1 MTDIGIQDRR
11 KEAFQSMAVGEL
23 PALYSLA
30 RRLVR
35 DGAEDLVQETLTR
48 AYRSFG
54 ALKEDEAGARWLKS
68 ILVNVFRDELRKRA
82 RSVEELPVEEV
93 EDFSLYRTLV
103 EVDPL
108 PYSDTLHL
116 DFLRA
121 FGKDDVREVL
131 MRLPV
136 LYRAPLVLRYMD
148 GFATK
153 EIARMLDS
161 PLGTI
166 LARLHRGRKR
176 FEAEMRRRRDSSW
189 GRRTDDRPAEL
200 DPVLRGCEAALGLPR
215 PRDLGRGSGEGGEAP
230 VVLPHVLRGAG
241 VREGAPELPCL
252 E

>member
-1 MTDIGIQDRR
+1 MKDVRPGTPIAPSLLCNKVGHPSVLRGKHACETDDGMRDIEVQNRT
-11 KEAFQSMAVGEL
+11 KEAFQSMAVGQL

-35 DGAEDLVQETLTR
+35 DGAEDLVQETLIR
-48 AYRSFG
+48 AYRSFET
-54 ALKEDEAGARWLKS
+54 LKEDEAGAQWLKT

-82 RSVEELPVEEV
+82 RSVDELSVEEV

-103 EVDPL
+103 QVDPL

-153 EIARMLDS
+153 EIARMLDT

-176 FEAEMRRRRDSSW
+176 FETEMWAYAEETGLLVGEVRR
-189 GRRTDDRPAEL
+189 
-200 DPVLRGCEAALGLPR
+200 
-215 PRDLGRGSGEGGEAP
+215 
-230 VVLPHVLRGAG
+230 
-241 VREGAPELPCL
+241 
-252 E
+252 